1 MAPRDRSGPAVAAP
15 AAAGAGLTTFL
26 IALVESVPIADK
38 RCLAHSAPV
47 KCDLPLS
54 DRTGDAAPRSVKV
67 VEGSERLAS
76 EGYKGLRT
84 QHDSLPVKVKTTRGV
99 AANQGR
105 ASGTIV
111 GAAANGPA

>member
-1 MAPRDRSGPAVAAP
+1 M
-15 AAAGAGLTTFL
+15 
-26 IALVESVPIADK
+26 ADK

-76 EGYKGLRT
+76 DGYKGLRT

-105 ASGTIV
+105 ASGTVV
-111 GAAANGPA
+111 GAAANEPA

>member
-1 MAPRDRSGPAVAAP
+1 MEISTREARRHKAVEIVQVLVPECVEVVGRSGC
-15 AAAGAGLTTFL
+15 T
-26 IALVESVPIADK
+26 
-38 RCLAHSAPV
+38 
-47 KCDLPLS
+47 LS
-54 DRTGDAAPRSVKV
+54 DRIGDAAPRSVKV

>member
-1 MAPRDRSGPAVAAP
+1 MPKHPNSAPFDHNAAMP
-15 AAAGAGLTTFL
+15 ML
-26 IALVESVPIADK
+26 VPI
-38 RCLAHSAPV
+38 AHSAPV

-99 AANQGR
+99 AANQG
-105 ASGTIV
+105 
-111 GAAANGPA
+111 NGSLPYSVCFIISDAGYRGI

>member
-1 MAPRDRSGPAVAAP
+1 MPKHPNSAPFDHKAAMSM
-15 AAAGAGLTTFL
+15 
-26 IALVESVPIADK
+26 SVPI
-38 RCLAHSAPV
+38 AHSAPV

>member
-1 MAPRDRSGPAVAAP
+1 MSR
-15 AAAGAGLTTFL
+15 LC
-26 IALVESVPIADK
+26 ALADEP
-38 RCLAHSAPV
+38 CLARAPPV
-47 KCDLPLS
+47 MCDLPVCG
-54 DRTGDAAPRSVKV
+54 RTGDAAPRSVKV

-84 QHDSLPVKVKTTRGV
+84 QHDSLPVKVKSTRGV